1 MLHYHN
7 HHAIKFYI
15 NRDIYMFLHCICNL
29 DVPVVI
35 SYLPKLDLLF
45 ILLESRG
52 YTNPRYQELVPFT
65 QGSVQQHDQ
74 VLPFIYHAC
83 TVSMFM

>member
-35 SYLPKLDLLF
+35 SFLPRVRFTFYFAGIKRVHQSPL
-45 ILLESRG
+45 SRVSS
-52 YTNPRYQELVPFT
+52 LT